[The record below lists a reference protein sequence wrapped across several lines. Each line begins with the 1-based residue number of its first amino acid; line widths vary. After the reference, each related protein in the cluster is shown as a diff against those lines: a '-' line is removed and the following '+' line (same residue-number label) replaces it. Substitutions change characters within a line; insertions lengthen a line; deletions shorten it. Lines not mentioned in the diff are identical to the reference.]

1 MNGKRQIGI
10 DKQLMIAVILLS
22 LAFTL
27 ASTGFNVYWDYKQEL
42 KKTTSRAQLG
52 RAKLFAKPNGEPVGG
67 RSPAPRIASTRHD
80 DLALY

>member
-27 ASTGFNVYWDYKQEL
+27 VSTGFNVYWDYKQEL
-42 KKTTSRAQLG
+42 KND
-52 RAKLFAKPNGEPVGG
+52 KPSSIGSSKVICK
-67 RSPAPRIASTRHD
+67 A
-80 DLALY
+80 